1 MSEKLAAERRAYEE
15 RAEDAH
21 AAQLTE
27 QIVSLQAQLEEAQ
40 QSLKEPKKSKLDD
53 PEFASRLDALMRTGI
68 YSLDNAMSALE
79 LTKQDGKYSSSR
91 ADAYLKTL
99 SQNTRKEVLQ
109 RANSSLQSLGD
120 DGQSIVEGSAP
131 VHLRQRRCR

>member
-1 MSEKLAAERRAYEE
+1 MLVTLVQKLEQQVAEQNTKLAKQAQQAVVSEKLAAERRAYEE

-53 PEFASRLDALMRTGI
+53 PEFALRLDALMCTGI
-68 YSLDNAMSALE
+68 YSLDNAMSALRPNTNSE
-79 LTKQDGKYSSSR
+79 ERHFTKLLLFS
-91 ADAYLKTL
+91 
-99 SQNTRKEVLQ
+99 
-109 RANSSLQSLGD
+109 
-120 DGQSIVEGSAP
+120 
-131 VHLRQRRCR
+131 